1 MLFGGRRG
9 HVATYDCA
17 NMSIG
22 TELQLQQEVFDV
34 QYLHNET
41 MFAVA
46 QQKYTYIYDQNG
58 VEIHCMKRH
67 ERPLKLDYLPFHF
80 LLTTVSHT
88 GWIKWQDISIGEYVA
103 GYNTGHG
110 PCRVLKQNPHN
121 AVMNVGHSNGVVTM
135 WAPSAGKAL
144 VSMLCHKAAVTDVAV
159 HREGQYMATTGMDGY
174 LKVSNA
180 LSSPNLRPLSSARD
194 VFAFGDELIFTSL
207 TLLSDL
213 GSAQA
218 AARACVQA
226 GPAREQH

>member
-1 MLFGGRRG
+1 MGGMIILLLARLLTDRLVTHLPHSLTHSGRHLLFGGRRG
-9 HVATYDCA
+9 HVATYDCT
-17 NMSIG
+17 NMTIG

-67 ERPLKLDYLPFHF
+67 ERPLKLEYLPYHF

-88 GWIKWQDISIGEYVA
+88 GWIKWQDISVGEYVA

-110 PCRVLKQNPHN
+110 PCRVLRQNPN
-121 AVMNVGHSNGVVTM
+121 NGVMNVGHSNGVVTM

-159 HREGQYMATTGMDGY
+159 DREGTYMATAGMDGY
-174 LKVSNA
+174 LKVCA
-180 LSSPNLRPLSSARD
+180 LRCYWCWCC
-194 VFAFGDELIFTSL
+194 F
-207 TLLSDL
+207 
-213 GSAQA
+213 
-218 AARACVQA
+218 
-226 GPAREQH
+226 